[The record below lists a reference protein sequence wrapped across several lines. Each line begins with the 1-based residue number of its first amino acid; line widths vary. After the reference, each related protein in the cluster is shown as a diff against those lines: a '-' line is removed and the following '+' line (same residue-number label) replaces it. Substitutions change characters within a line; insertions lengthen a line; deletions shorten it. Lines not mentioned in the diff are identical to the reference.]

1 MEGALDRSAWRPI
14 HTRIALALGF
24 GWALDSFEVQIV
36 NSVITHR
43 SPPSSASRTPRRSA
57 STCRGSAGILVGALV
72 FGFLADRL
80 GRKRLFVVTLLRGP
94 A

>member
-36 NSVITHR
+36 NSVITPIATEFGL
-43 SPPSSASRTPRRSA
+43 SDTEKILVYPPWF
-57 STCRGSAGILVGALV
+57 AGILVGALV

-80 GRKRLFVVTLLRGP
+80 GRKRLFVVTLDLRE
-94 A
+94 